1 MRWVIPAIALLFA
14 CYMLWLFGKL
24 RRLSKTK
31 ARLRRATFVRQA
43 KSLPVRET
51 GSIRRRKE

>member
-14 CYMLWLFGKL
+14 CYLLWLFGKL
-24 RRLSKTK
+24 RRLSKTR
-31 ARLRRATFVRQA
+31 ARLRRATFARQA
-43 KSLPVRET
+43 KSLPVRRT